1 MSIKIK
7 LFAAIKAAAEVL
19 VGVSAGAAA
28 SAGVFALITVIG
40 ILPRWAGHTR
50 TARHVSL
57 YEWSVILGGT
67 AGNLIFLL
75 QPSLPGKEILEAAAG
90 LFMGIFVG
98 GLIMSLAEV
107 LDVFPILLM
116 RGRIQSGIPWMVLSI
131 GIGKM
136 LGAYLYFSK
145 KKKKK
150 EKIW

>member
-19 VGVSAGAAA
+19 VGLSAGAAA

-90 LFMGIFVG
+90 FFMGIFVG

-107 LDVFPILLM
+107 LDVFPILLR
-116 RGRIQSGIPWMVLSI
+116 RGRIQSGISWMVLSI

-136 LGAYLYFSK
+136 LGAYLYFSNL
-145 KKKKK
+145 
-150 EKIW
+150 

>member
-19 VGVSAGAAA
+19 VGLSAGAAA

-75 QPSLPGKEILEAAAG
+75 QPSLPEKEILEAAAG

-107 LDVFPILLM
+107 LDVFPILLR

-136 LGAYLYFSK
+136 LGAYLYFSNL
-145 KKKKK
+145 
-150 EKIW
+150 

>member
-1 MSIKIK
+1 MSIKM
-7 LFAAIKAAAEVL
+7 FAAIKTAAEVL

-75 QPSLPGKEILEAAAG
+75 QPSLPGKEILEAVAG

-107 LDVFPILLM
+107 LDVFPILLR
-116 RGRIQSGIPWMVLSI
+116 RGHIQSGIPWMVLSI

-136 LGAYLYFSK
+136 LGAYLYFSNL
-145 KKKKK
+145 
-150 EKIW
+150 

>member
-1 MSIKIK
+1 MSIKM
-7 LFAAIKAAAEVL
+7 FAAIKSAAEVL
-19 VGVSAGAAA
+19 VGISAGAAA

-75 QPSLPGKEILEAAAG
+75 QPSLPGKEIFEAAAG

-107 LDVFPILLM
+107 LDVFPILLR

-136 LGAYLYFSK
+136 LGAYLYFSNL
-145 KKKKK
+145 
-150 EKIW
+150 

>member
-75 QPSLPGKEILEAAAG
+75 QPSLPGKEILE
-90 LFMGIFVG
+90 G

-107 LDVFPILLM
+107 LDVFPILLR

-136 LGAYLYFSK
+136 LGAYLYFSNL
-145 KKKKK
+145 
-150 EKIW
+150 

>member
-50 TARHVSL
+50 TAHHVSL

-75 QPSLPGKEILEAAAG
+75 QHRCQEKKFLRQLQDFLWGSLWE
-90 LFMGIFVG
+90 
-98 GLIMSLAEV
+98 
-107 LDVFPILLM
+107 DLLCH
-116 RGRIQSGIPWMVLSI
+116 
-131 GIGKM
+131 
-136 LGAYLYFSK
+136 
-145 KKKKK
+145 
-150 EKIW
+150 

>member
-19 VGVSAGAAA
+19 VGLSAGAAA

-57 YEWSVILGGT
+57 SEWSVILGGT

-107 LDVFPILLM
+107 LDVFPILLR

-136 LGAYLYFSK
+136 LGAYLYFSNL
-145 KKKKK
+145 
-150 EKIW
+150 

>member
-19 VGVSAGAAA
+19 VGLSAGAAA

-75 QPSLPGKEILEAAAG
+75 QPLSLPGKEILEAAAG

-107 LDVFPILLM
+107 LDVFPILLR

-136 LGAYLYFSK
+136 LGAYLYFSNL
-145 KKKKK
+145 
-150 EKIW
+150 

>member
-19 VGVSAGAAA
+19 VGLSASAAA

-107 LDVFPILLM
+107 LDVIPILLR

-136 LGAYLYFSK
+136 LGAYLYFSNL
-145 KKKKK
+145 
-150 EKIW
+150 

>member
-7 LFAAIKAAAEVL
+7 LFAAIKVAAEVL
-19 VGVSAGAAA
+19 IGLSAGAAA

-50 TARHVSL
+50 TAHHVSL

-75 QPSLPGKEILEAAAG
+75 QPSLPGKEILEAVAG

-107 LDVFPILLM
+107 LDVFPILLR

-136 LGAYLYFSK
+136 LGAYLYFSNL
-145 KKKKK
+145 
-150 EKIW
+150 

>member
-1 MSIKIK
+1 MSIKM
-7 LFAAIKAAAEVL
+7 FAAIKTAAEVL

-50 TARHVSL
+50 TAHHVSL

-75 QPSLPGKEILEAAAG
+75 QPSLSGKEILEAAAG

-107 LDVFPILLM
+107 LDVFPILLR

-136 LGAYLYFSK
+136 LGAYLYFSNL
-145 KKKKK
+145 
-150 EKIW
+150 

>member
-19 VGVSAGAAA
+19 VGLSAGAAA

-116 RGRIQSGIPWMVLSI
+116 ERTAFRAVFHGWCFQLALE
-131 GIGKM
+131 KM
-136 LGAYLYFSK
+136 LGAYLYFSNL
-145 KKKKK
+145 
-150 EKIW
+150 

>member
-19 VGVSAGAAA
+19 VGLSAGAAA

-107 LDVFPILLM
+107 LDVFPILLR
-116 RGRIQSGIPWMVLSI
+116 RGHIQSGIPWMVLSI

-136 LGAYLYFSK
+136 LGAYLYFSNL
-145 KKKKK
+145 
-150 EKIW
+150 

>member
-19 VGVSAGAAA
+19 VGLSAGAAA

-67 AGNLIFLL
+67 AGNLIF
-75 QPSLPGKEILEAAAG
+75 SLPGKEILEAAAG

-107 LDVFPILLM
+107 LDVFPILLR

-136 LGAYLYFSK
+136 LGAYLYFSNL
-145 KKKKK
+145 
-150 EKIW
+150 

>member
-19 VGVSAGAAA
+19 VGLSAGAAA

-75 QPSLPGKEILEAAAG
+75 QPSLPGKEILEAAG

-107 LDVFPILLM
+107 LDVFPILLR

-136 LGAYLYFSK
+136 LGAYLYFSNL
-145 KKKKK
+145 
-150 EKIW
+150 

>member
-1 MSIKIK
+1 M
-7 LFAAIKAAAEVL
+7 FAAIKTAAEVL

-50 TARHVSL
+50 TAHHVSL

-75 QPSLPGKEILEAAAG
+75 QPSLTGKEILEAAAG

-107 LDVFPILLM
+107 LDVFPILLR

-136 LGAYLYFSK
+136 LGAYLYFSNL
-145 KKKKK
+145 
-150 EKIW
+150 

>member
-19 VGVSAGAAA
+19 VGLSAGAAA

-67 AGNLIFLL
+67 AGNLI
-75 QPSLPGKEILEAAAG
+75 SLPGKEILEAAAG

-107 LDVFPILLM
+107 LDVFPILLR

-136 LGAYLYFSK
+136 LGAYLYFSNL
-145 KKKKK
+145 
-150 EKIW
+150 

>member
-1 MSIKIK
+1 MSIKM
-7 LFAAIKAAAEVL
+7 FAAIKTAAEVL

-50 TARHVSL
+50 TAHHVSL

-75 QPSLPGKEILEAAAG
+75 QPSLPGKEILEAAAE

-107 LDVFPILLM
+107 LDVFPILLR

-136 LGAYLYFSK
+136 LGAYLYFSNL
-145 KKKKK
+145 
-150 EKIW
+150 

>member
-7 LFAAIKAAAEVL
+7 LFAAIKATAEVL
-19 VGVSAGAAA
+19 VGLSAGAAA

-50 TARHVSL
+50 TACHVSL

-107 LDVFPILLM
+107 LDVFPILLR

-136 LGAYLYFSK
+136 LGAYLYFSNL
-145 KKKKK
+145 
-150 EKIW
+150 

>member
-50 TARHVSL
+50 TAHHVRV
-57 YEWSVILGGT
+57 YEWSVSLGGT

-107 LDVFPILLM
+107 LDVFPILLR

-136 LGAYLYFSK
+136 LGAYLYFSNL
-145 KKKKK
+145 
-150 EKIW
+150 

>member
-1 MSIKIK
+1 M
-7 LFAAIKAAAEVL
+7 FAAIKTAAEVL

-50 TARHVSL
+50 TAHHVSL

-90 LFMGIFVG
+90 PVSYTHLR
-98 GLIMSLAEV
+98 AHET
-107 LDVFPILLM
+107 
-116 RGRIQSGIPWMVLSI
+116 
-131 GIGKM
+131 
-136 LGAYLYFSK
+136 
-145 KKKKK
+145 
-150 EKIW
+150 

>member
-1 MSIKIK
+1 
-7 LFAAIKAAAEVL
+7 
-19 VGVSAGAAA
+19 
-28 SAGVFALITVIG
+28 
-40 ILPRWAGHTR
+40 
-50 TARHVSL
+50 L

-107 LDVFPILLM
+107 LDVFPILLR

-136 LGAYLYFSK
+136 LGAYLYFSNL
-145 KKKKK
+145 
-150 EKIW
+150 

>member
-75 QPSLPGKEILEAAAG
+75 QPSLPGKEILEAAVG

-107 LDVFPILLM
+107 LDVFPILLR

-136 LGAYLYFSK
+136 LGPYLYFSNL
-145 KKKKK
+145 
-150 EKIW
+150 

>member
-19 VGVSAGAAA
+19 VGLSAGAAA

-75 QPSLPGKEILEAAAG
+75 QPSLPGKEILEAAAAG

-107 LDVFPILLM
+107 LDVFPILLR

-136 LGAYLYFSK
+136 LGAYLYFSNL
-145 KKKKK
+145 
-150 EKIW
+150 

>member
-19 VGVSAGAAA
+19 VGLSAGAAA

-75 QPSLPGKEILEAAAG
+75 QPSLPRKEILEAAAG

-107 LDVFPILLM
+107 LDVFPILLR

-136 LGAYLYFSK
+136 LGAYLYFSNL
-145 KKKKK
+145 
-150 EKIW
+150 

>member
-7 LFAAIKAAAEVL
+7 LFAAIKATAEVL

-67 AGNLIFLL
+67 AGNLIFYCSHHCLEKKFLRQQPDFLWGSLWEGLL
-75 QPSLPGKEILEAAAG
+75 CH
-90 LFMGIFVG
+90 
-98 GLIMSLAEV
+98 
-107 LDVFPILLM
+107 
-116 RGRIQSGIPWMVLSI
+116 
-131 GIGKM
+131 
-136 LGAYLYFSK
+136 
-145 KKKKK
+145 
-150 EKIW
+150 

>member
-19 VGVSAGAAA
+19 VGLSAGAAA

-90 LFMGIFVG
+90 RFMGIFVG

-107 LDVFPILLM
+107 LDVFPILLR

-136 LGAYLYFSK
+136 LGAYLYFSNL
-145 KKKKK
+145 
-150 EKIW
+150 

>member
-1 MSIKIK
+1 M
-7 LFAAIKAAAEVL
+7 FAAIKTAAEVL

-40 ILPRWAGHTR
+40 ILTRWAGYTR

-67 AGNLIFLL
+67 VGNLIFLL

-107 LDVFPILLM
+107 LDVFPILLR

-136 LGAYLYFSK
+136 LGAYLYFSNL
-145 KKKKK
+145 
-150 EKIW
+150 

>member
-19 VGVSAGAAA
+19 VGLSAGAAA

-107 LDVFPILLM
+107 FDVFPILLR

-136 LGAYLYFSK
+136 LGAYLYFSNL
-145 KKKKK
+145 
-150 EKIW
+150 

>member
-19 VGVSAGAAA
+19 VGLSAGAAA

-50 TARHVSL
+50 TARHVSF

-107 LDVFPILLM
+107 LDVFPILLR

-136 LGAYLYFSK
+136 LGAYLYFSNL
-145 KKKKK
+145 
-150 EKIW
+150 

>member
-7 LFAAIKAAAEVL
+7 LFEAIKAAAEVL
-19 VGVSAGAAA
+19 VGLSAGAAA

-107 LDVFPILLM
+107 LDVFPILLR

-136 LGAYLYFSK
+136 LGAYLYFSNL
-145 KKKKK
+145 
-150 EKIW
+150 

>member
-19 VGVSAGAAA
+19 VGLSAGAAA

-67 AGNLIFLL
+67 AGDVFFL

-107 LDVFPILLM
+107 LDVFPILLR

-136 LGAYLYFSK
+136 LGAYLYFSNL
-145 KKKKK
+145 
-150 EKIW
+150 

>member
-1 MSIKIK
+1 M
-7 LFAAIKAAAEVL
+7 FAAIKTAAEVL

-50 TARHVSL
+50 TAHHVSL

-75 QPSLPGKEILEAAAG
+75 QPSLPGKEILEAAAV

-107 LDVFPILLM
+107 LDVFPILLR

-136 LGAYLYFSK
+136 LGAYLYFSNL
-145 KKKKK
+145 
-150 EKIW
+150 

>member
-19 VGVSAGAAA
+19 VGLSAGAAA

-75 QPSLPGKEILEAAAG
+75 QPSLPGLVILEAAAG

-107 LDVFPILLM
+107 LDVFPILLR

-136 LGAYLYFSK
+136 LGAYLYFSNL
-145 KKKKK
+145 
-150 EKIW
+150 